1 MVQSW
6 LNPDGLYRKF
16 GPDNAT
22 ANIGGEYRDLGPT
35 HTQEFD
41 LTLTNLGSS
50 ATIISDQVFFPKNAR
65 IESIEVVAHTPATS
79 AAGTASM
86 NLGLIATDR
95 TTQIDF
101 DGFLATYQQTKM
113 DAAGER
119 NYVNVGGSN
128 AGALI
133 GTTNTTIGY
142 ISADY
147 DNEAFTGGRV
157 RIRVRYYMV

>member
-22 ANIGGEYRDLGPT
+22 ANIGGEYKTYGDV
-35 HTQEFD
+35 HEMEFD
-41 LTLTNLGSS
+41 VTLTTIGSS
-50 ATIISDQVFFPKNAR
+50 PTILSDQVFFPTNAR
-65 IESIEVVAHTPATS
+65 IESIEVIAHTAATS
-79 AAGTASM
+79 AGGTATM
-86 NLGLIATDR
+86 NLGLQSTDR
-95 TTQIDF
+95 TTQIDY
-101 DGFLATYQQTKM
+101 DGFLATYDQSRM
-113 DAAGER
+113 DVAGEK
-119 NYVNVGGSN
+119 NTVIVGGTD

-142 ISADY
+142 VTADW
-147 DNEAFTGGRV
+147 DTEAFTGGRV